1 MSAGERWKGKR
12 ERMGK
17 TVEEVSQEL
26 RISRKYIEGIEEDQF
41 AKWPPKV
48 FSAGF
53 IRAYARLL
61 DEDPEPVL
69 SEYYAYLGTLSLEE
83 RPLPE
88 TPQWIEREHRRG
100 SRRAVFSL
108 AALGVLLVGIL
119 LAWYSMRTAPQPPRE
134 IAIPP
139 PSVAENPAALP
150 RPDNAVTAKPPVSGD
165 LPMPGP
171 AGPKEAPVHAVV
183 AGGPPY
189 QLLLEASELSW
200 VMYATDGAGTV
211 DVMLYPGER
220 ISLQARRTIYLKLGN
235 AGGVHGTLNGE
246 ALPSFGEQ
254 GQVKEVR
261 LGE

>member
-1 MSAGERWKGKR
+1 MGAGEGWKAKR

-17 TVEEVSQEL
+17 TLEEVSQEL
-26 RISRKYIEGIEEDQF
+26 RISRKYLQGIEEEQF

-69 SEYYAYLGTLSLEE
+69 SEYYAYIGTLSIEE

-100 SRRAVFSL
+100 SRRAVYSL
-108 AALGVLLVGIL
+108 AACGVLLAGIL
-119 LAWYSMRTAPQPPRE
+119 LAWYSIRTAPKPPRE
-134 IAIPP
+134 IVIPP
-139 PSVAENPAALP
+139 PVVAETPATEAP
-150 RPDNAVTAKPPVSGD
+150 PDNAVTAKPPDS
-165 LPMPGP
+165 
-171 AGPKEAPVHAVV
+171 VHAGV
-183 AGGPPY
+183 AGRPPY

-200 VMYATDGAGTV
+200 VMYSRDGAGPV

-220 ISLQARRTIYLKLGN
+220 VSLQAQHTIYLKLGN

-246 ALPSFGEQ
+246 ALPTFGEP
-254 GQVKEVR
+254 GQVKEIR
-261 LGE
+261 LGEQAEPLRDSGPVR